1 MEIHFFQ
8 KCDIFVIFFNFCNQF
23 QILINA
29 ALGFDTFMVMRHGLK
44 QAESE
49 APSCT
54 EEISAAK
61 VRIPGHRLGCYF
73 CSDVVA
79 PGDVSKVGC
88 K

>member
-1 MEIHFFQ
+1 
-8 KCDIFVIFFNFCNQF
+8 
-23 QILINA
+23 
-29 ALGFDTFMVMRHGLK
+29 MVMRHGLK

-49 APSCT
+49 APSCK

-61 VRIPGHRLGCYF
+61 VRIPGHKLGCYF